1 MIICISKVF
10 TDFEIKNNVKNKTIL
25 PLIIIIIGIIG
36 IISFNLIQNET
47 DENQIESQVNETDE
61 NQIES
66 QVNETDEI
74 NSLYKKI
81 EEDKNRNDALDSPY
95 VPVKRDWPS
104 SGPIKI
110 DRSQYVLGEKVF
122 INFDA
127 MNENIS
133 GKLIISKITNFTHGQ
148 IYKTIDFRGGESQKN
163 VYFGI
168 YPSLSR
174 QFCTVDDLVG
184 DWEVMFEGVNLQSI
198 QFKVM
203 DKMIPGMDDSF
214 EPVC

>member
-1 MIICISKVF
+1 
-10 TDFEIKNNVKNKTIL
+10 VKNKTIL
-25 PLIIIIIGIIG
+25 PLAVIIIGIIG
-36 IISFNLIQNET
+36 IISFNLIQNEA
-47 DENQIESQVNETDE
+47 DENQITQVNEADE
-61 NQIES
+61 NQIT
-66 QVNETDEI
+66 QVNEADEI
-74 NSLYKKI
+74 NALYEKI
-81 EEDKNRNDALDSPY
+81 ENDKIRNDESESPY
-95 VPVKRDWPS
+95 APAKRDWPS

-127 MNENIS
+127 MNENMR

-148 IYKTIDFRGGESQKN
+148 IYKTIDFKGGESQKN

-174 QFCTVDDLVG
+174 QFCTTDDLVG
-184 DWEVMFEGVNLQSI
+184 DWEVIFQGVNLEPI
-198 QFKVM
+198 QFKVI
-203 DKMIPGMDDSF
+203 DKRIPGMDYSF